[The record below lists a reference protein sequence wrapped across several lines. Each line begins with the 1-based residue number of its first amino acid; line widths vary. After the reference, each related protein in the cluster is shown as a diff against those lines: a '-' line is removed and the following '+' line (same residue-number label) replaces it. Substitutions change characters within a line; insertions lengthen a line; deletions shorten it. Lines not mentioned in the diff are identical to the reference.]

1 MTLKFFAQ
9 TFTFLV
15 YLALTL
21 ESFLVPPPFLP
32 DARLLAIGLL
42 IILLAL
48 RLKKKK
54 IFTNQVIKFNNLALV
69 FLTLFSFVLLLLENV
84 HGFLFVQKQLGLS
97 YSRIFYL
104 TLVSG
109 GISLYQASFK
119 LTQTFYKKLIFFMPV
134 YLFLG
139 ALFVYTRNYY
149 LFRILIQD
157 DHVVEY
163 LQFFLLLGT
172 AYASFIIAK
181 YWQQKER
188 ILAILFFLA
197 SIVCFFAA
205 GEEISWGQRLLG
217 INTPEYIAETN
228 TQDEITLHNYGS
240 IFGYVYRGYMLVGL
254 FGSTAWF
261 FFKILKPK
269 LSNRLK
275 LILSNL
281 IPEWYLSPYFAVA
294 FFYNWDRFY
303 LRPRTGEAL
312 WEEPMELLLMS
323 GISIFFG
330 IKYLRVRKISFIS
343 KLIDNALMAIRKF

>member
-1 MTLKFFAQ
+1 
-9 TFTFLV
+9 V
-15 YLALTL
+15 
-21 ESFLVPPPFLP
+21 
-32 DARLLAIGLL
+32 L
-42 IILLAL
+42 IILATESILVIPSVIPSSSHAVQCLTLSLFLLLFFL
-48 RLKKKK
+48 RLKNIK
-54 IFTNQVIKFNNLALV
+54 IMNQRTNKINC
-69 FLTLFSFVLLLLENV
+69 LLLPCLTFCTYILIWLENFQ
-84 HGFLFVQKQLGLS
+84 GFLFVQDRLNLS
-97 YSRIFYL
+97 YSRVFYL
-104 TLVSG
+104 TLVSAG
-109 GISLYQASFK
+109 LAVYGASFK
-119 LTQTFYKKLIFFMPV
+119 LSKIFYKKLIFIMPV

-197 SIVCFFAA
+197 GLVCFFVA

-228 TQDEITLHNYGS
+228 IQDEITLHNYGS
-240 IFGYVYRGYMLVGL
+240 IFGYVYRGYMLIGL
-254 FGSTAWF
+254 IGSTAWF
-261 FFKILKPK
+261 FFKKLKHK

-281 IPEWYLSPYFAVA
+281 IPEWYLSLYFAPA

-330 IKYLRVRKISFIS
+330 IKYLRIRKISFIS
-343 KLIDNALMAIRKF
+343 HLINND